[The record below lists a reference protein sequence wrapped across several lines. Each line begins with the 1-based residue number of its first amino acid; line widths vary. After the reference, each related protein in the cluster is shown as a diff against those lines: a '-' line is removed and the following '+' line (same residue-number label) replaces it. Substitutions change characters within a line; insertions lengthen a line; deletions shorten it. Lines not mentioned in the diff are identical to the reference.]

1 MVNGVCSEW
10 TNVTSGIPQGSVLG
24 PILFTI
30 FINDLPISIS
40 SHVKIFAD
48 DTKLYNTTE
57 NTTVLQDD
65 LHKLYE
71 WSNKWLLPF
80 NIDKCSILHYGKH
93 NNMYNYCLNNYRI
106 NVDCFI
112 KDLGVTFQDDL
123 KFGQHIKK
131 IVLNANSKLGIIR
144 NTFHNLSK
152 KTSLFY
158 INHLFVQFWNIAVLF
173 GHLIFSCITKKLKK
187 IQRRATKLVKSA
199 TKLPYCD
206 RLKMLGFTTLYYR
219 RLRADVIQVYRIINN
234 IDKLELSKKNSF

>member
-1 MVNGVCSEW
+1 MGLHISYLGRRQRVMVNGVCSEW

-48 DTKLYNTTE
+48 DTKIY

-93 NNMYNYCLNNYRI
+93 DNMYNYCLNNYRI

-123 KFGQHIKK
+123 KF
-131 IVLNANSKLGIIR
+131 V
-144 NTFHNLSK
+144 NT
-152 KTSLFY
+152 
-158 INHLFVQFWNIAVLF
+158 
-173 GHLIFSCITKKLKK
+173 
-187 IQRRATKLVKSA
+187 
-199 TKLPYCD
+199 
-206 RLKMLGFTTLYYR
+206 
-219 RLRADVIQVYRIINN
+219 LR
-234 IDKLELSKKNSF
+234 KWF

>member
-40 SHVKIFAD
+40 SHVNIFAD
-48 DTKLYNTTE
+48 DTKIYNTTE

-123 KFGQHIKK
+123 KFGQHNKK
-131 IVLNANSKLGIIR
+131 MVLNANSKLGIIR

-152 KTSLFY
+152 ENFIVLYKSFVRLTSPPGLCSLAGQQGPLPPAPGSALAF
-158 INHLFVQFWNIAVLF
+158 
-173 GHLIFSCITKKLKK
+173 
-187 IQRRATKLVKSA
+187 QRIMPPHDHEIV
-199 TKLPYCD
+199 
-206 RLKMLGFTTLYYR
+206 
-219 RLRADVIQVYRIINN
+219 
-234 IDKLELSKKNSF
+234 